1 GYVSTVRR
9 ASRAEITQLTVGTS
23 PSTTRPDGGPPADW
37 ISSRTWSICRTMPAV
52 RASRSRPASVS
63 TMPRPFRVNRSARN
77 SCSSSLIWRLSAG
90 CATRSVSEAL
100 LRLPSS
106 ATQLKVLSC
115 RTSIACQSSK
125 AGSYAIT
132 IQHRTPAAISQRLAA
147 SAIDIPHHPSPEK
160 PMTAQEQ
167 QDEMTAKEQQ
177 DKVPDIRDA
186 VAKLCAQFP
195 GEYWRKLDRQMAYL
209 KEFVDA
215 L

>member
-52 RASRSRPASVS
+52 LASRSRPGSVS
-63 TMPRPFRVNRSARN
+63 TMPRPLRGTSSARN
-77 SCSSSLIWRLSAG
+77 SCSGGFVCQLSAG

-100 LRLPSS
+100 LSLPSS

-115 RTSIACQSSK
+115 LISIACHSSNE
-125 AGSYAIT
+125 GSYAIT

-160 PMTAQEQ
+160 QNTAQKK
-167 QDEMTAKEQQ
+167 QDKMTAKEQQ